1 MMDNSYPSSKRKYDE
16 YLRLNETEE
25 FQRSEQNRRKVFLNG
40 LLSEEIHEYKSAL
53 VRTVEKLFGEVEN
66 YIVQNSA
73 SNTYIIFIFKDVSS
87 IDNICRHK
95 YTYRQQ
101 SDVSGK
107 HFITNKHYVGFLNK
121 PVYLN
126 LSFVAMREYELRNA
140 DNNHGDE
147 FVNPGFMRKE
157 PTPTRS
163 NSSSSQERPSYE
175 GFNPVQ
181 LEQIQTIV
189 SNTFQLFMNDM
200 YVDNIS
206 HIQRELTKRD
216 SVETTVRNANNQFLK
231 QMEEFQNDCND
242 RLRRMHKKIKYLVEK
257 EPGELTRLD

>member
-40 LLSEEIHEYKSAL
+40 LLSEEIYEHKSVL

-73 SNTYIIFIFKDVSS
+73 TNTYIILIFKDVSS
-87 IDNICRHK
+87 IDNICRHR

-107 HFITNKHYVGFLNK
+107 HFITNKHYISFLNK

-147 FVNPGFMRKE
+147 FVNPGCLRKE

-163 NSSSSQERPSYE
+163 NSTHSLSSQERLSYE

-189 SNTFQLFMNDM
+189 SNTLQLFVNEM
-200 YVDNIS
+200 YIDNIS

-216 SVETTVRNANNQFLK
+216 SVETTVRNANDQFLEK
-231 QMEEFQNDCND
+231 MEEFQNDCND
-242 RLRRMHKKIKYLVEK
+242 RLRRMHKKIRYLVEK
-257 EPGELTRLD
+257 EPGELS